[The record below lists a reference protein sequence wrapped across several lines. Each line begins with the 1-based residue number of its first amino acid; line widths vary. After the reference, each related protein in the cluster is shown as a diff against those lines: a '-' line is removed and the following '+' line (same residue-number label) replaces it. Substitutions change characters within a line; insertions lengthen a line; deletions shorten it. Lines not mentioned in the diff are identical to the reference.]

1 MIYNLLIWL
10 IIQLLTK
17 PSDYI
22 FTDCGAKADIVFLLD
37 SSGSVGSTDFG
48 KMLKFVQGVA
58 DKFTIG
64 PNDIQVGVDTFQS
77 SVKTQFNM
85 NHYKDKNAL
94 KAAIGKIAYH
104 GGGTNT
110 GPAIKYMTTDS
121 FSAKAGKYYFVQEK
135 FEHEDTKGILRD
147 NRSAQDGQCNGTKKR
162 QALIKHYRKKKIEQF

>member
-1 MIYNLLIWL
+1 MV
-10 IIQLLTK
+10 
-17 PSDYI
+17 PVYI
-22 FTDCGAKADIVFLLD
+22 FTDCGSKADIVFLLD
-37 SSGSVGSTDFG
+37 SSGSVGSRDFG

-85 NHYKDKNAL
+85 NQFKDKNAL

-104 GGGTNT
+104 GGGTHT

-121 FSAKAGKYYFVQEK
+121 FSAHAGKYDFVQEK
-135 FEHEDTKGILRD
+135 FEDTKGVLR
-147 NRSAQDGQCNGTKKR
+147 NRKSTQDGQWNGTTRQR
-162 QALIKHYRKKKIEQF
+162 QALI